1 MSTNGKDRL
10 LDWDL
15 DAPFVPADNK
25 QAQREE
31 IARLTEEFLA
41 RGGEITY
48 LPYDPTAEIVD
59 RALNRQLLGFDG
71 ATPARTE
78 EYNDT
83 LLDDDDLS
91 DSFFEPYG

>member
-1 MSTNGKDRL
+1 MSTNGRERL

-15 DAPFVPADNK
+15 DAPFIPAEDK

-41 RGGEITY
+41 RGGEITV

-59 RALNRQLLGFDG
+59 RALNRQLLGFEVD
-71 ATPARTE
+71 
-78 EYNDT
+78 DT
-83 LLDDDDLS
+83 GFDADDEDVEGEDLF
-91 DSFFEPYG
+91 DPYG

>member
-1 MSTNGKDRL
+1 MSTNGRERL

-15 DAPFVPADNK
+15 DAPFVPADDK

-59 RALNRQLLGFDG
+59 RALNRQLLGFET
-71 ATPARTE
+71 A
-78 EYNDT
+78 
-83 LLDDDDLS
+83 S
-91 DSFFEPYG
+91 DSGYDADEDVVEAEDFFDPYG

>member
-1 MSTNGKDRL
+1 MSTNGRERL

-15 DAPFVPADNK
+15 DAPFVPADDK

-41 RGGEITY
+41 NGGEITY

-59 RALNRQLLGFDG
+59 RALNRQLLG
-71 ATPARTE
+71 
-78 EYNDT
+78 YQ
-83 LLDDDDLS
+83 LDDTGYDAEDDAVEGESLF
-91 DSFFEPYG
+91 DPYG

>member
-1 MSTNGKDRL
+1 MSTNGRERL

-15 DAPFVPADNK
+15 DAPFVPADDK

-41 RGGEITY
+41 NGGEITY

-59 RALNRQLLGFDG
+59 RALNRQLLGFE
-71 ATPARTE
+71 TS
-78 EYNDT
+78 
-83 LLDDDDLS
+83 S
-91 DSFFEPYG
+91 DSGYDADEDVVEAEDFFDPYG